1 MRSRQLPSC
10 AWPHEA
16 EIRARLCECLQLCSV
31 AGLNQAKLCLLG
43 SGCSKTLSVRV
54 CFRGLYPSE
63 SGSGAYYGNIPNVR
77 PHYVGLRSSKP
88 GLSLSSH
95 FLCWVNSH
103 PKGLAWLGPFRSLK
117 YCLLLSTAA
126 IYRFTPSFHFFN
138 RFFYSGKNWGF
149 TWHFELALTVG
160 THPVWW
166 QSFLPSELM
175 NNKNWLIWQRRHT
188 WLNFSQFCCG
198 IQQGTVWKNC
208 IQK

>member
-1 MRSRQLPSC
+1 MPSC

-43 SGCSKTLSVRV
+43 SGRSKTLSVRV

-117 YCLLLSTAA
+117 YCLLL
-126 IYRFTPSFHFFN
+126 H
-138 RFFYSGKNWGF
+138 
-149 TWHFELALTVG
+149 
-160 THPVWW
+160 
-166 QSFLPSELM
+166 
-175 NNKNWLIWQRRHT
+175 RRHLLLYSILSFFLT
-188 WLNFSQFCCG
+188 DSFIRERTEVLHYTLSLL
-198 IQQGTVWKNC
+198 
-208 IQK
+208 

>member
-16 EIRARLCECLQLCSV
+16 EIRARLCECLRLCSV

-43 SGCSKTLSVRV
+43 SARSKTFSKRV

-77 PHYVGLRSSKP
+77 PHYVGPRSRKP
-88 GLSLSSH
+88 GLGLSSH

-103 PKGLAWLGPFRSLK
+103 PKGLAWLSQFRSLK

-126 IYRFTPSFHFFN
+126 IYRFAPSF
-138 RFFYSGKNWGF
+138 YVF
-149 TWHFELALTVG
+149 TDSFIQRGTGQLAL
-160 THPVWW
+160 H
-166 QSFLPSELM
+166 F
-175 NNKNWLIWQRRHT
+175 
-188 WLNFSQFCCG
+188 
-198 IQQGTVWKNC
+198 
-208 IQK
+208 